1 MRDPAGSV
9 RVADVSRFP
18 ALSVAGS
25 TVPASI
31 FAKLREHLA
40 RYPGD
45 VIPLQIGD
53 THLRPPV
60 LLEDFGWGDAGELY
74 AYGAPAGWG
83 PLVEAVAAKARDKNG
98 IAVGEAGVQIA
109 CGATHALS
117 CAVQALCDRGE
128 ELILVTP
135 HWPLIKGMAV
145 GHGVV
150 PVEVP
155 HQTGGGSSSA
165 SGPLDDRRD
174 LGARLEAAVTP
185 RTSAIYF
192 ATPNNPDGVMFGGD
206 ELDAIARVAERH
218 DLWILADEVYED
230 YCYDARHV
238 SIASLPAARARTVTV
253 FSFAKSYAQAGLRV
267 GYALAPEPVA
277 AAIRKLVNHSVYNV
291 PVAMQR
297 AALAAMRDGQ
307 AFLAAARDRYRAAR
321 DRALT
326 RLAAPATCPRGGA
339 YLWVD
344 FSRWSG
350 DDCMP
355 VLEQV
360 AERGVLL
367 APGSA
372 FGDVCRRYARLCFT
386 GVDESRLDEGIDRVN
401 AVLAAWR

>member
-1 MRDPAGSV
+1 
-9 RVADVSRFP
+9 VSRFP
-18 ALSVAGS
+18 LLSNAGTS
-25 TVPASI
+25 VPASI

-40 RYPGD
+40 KFPGD

-60 LLEDFGWGDAGELY
+60 VLEDFGWGDAAELY
-74 AYGAPAGWG
+74 TYGAPAGWA
-83 PLVEAVAAKARDKNG
+83 PLVEAIAVKARERNR
-98 IAVGEAGVQIA
+98 IAVTEAGIQIA

-135 HWPLIKGMAV
+135 HWPLIKGMAI

-155 HQTGGGSSSA
+155 H
-165 SGPLDDRRD
+165 GPE
-174 LGARLEAAVTP
+174 LGALLEHAITP
-185 RTSAIYF
+185 RTSAIYV
-192 ATPNNPDGVMFGGD
+192 ATPNNPDGVMLTAD
-206 ELDAIARVAERH
+206 EIAAIAQLAEKY
-218 DLWILADEVYED
+218 DLWILSDEVYED
-230 YCYDARHV
+230 YGYSAQHI
-238 SIASLPAARARTVTV
+238 SIATHPAALARTVTV

-277 AAIRKLVNHSVYNV
+277 AAIKKLVNHSVYNV

-297 AALAAMRDGQ
+297 AALGAMRAGQ
-307 AFLAAARDRYRAAR
+307 PFLAAARERYRDAR
-321 DRALT
+321 DRARA
-326 RLAAPATCPRGGA
+326 RLKAPAANPPGGA

-344 FSRWSG
+344 FSQWSG

-355 VLEQV
+355 VLERC
-360 AERGVLL
+360 AEQGVLL

-372 FGDVCRRYARLCFT
+372 FGDICHRYARLCFI
-386 GVDESRLDEGIDRVN
+386 GVDEERLDDGIDRIN
-401 AVLAAWR
+401 AVLDAWR